1 MAGAVNSEKEG
12 RKERVIELHE
22 CAWSTRISTSDAA
35 LRCLLTSFQSST
47 PSSRRQ
53 YGINGSLGA
62 PYHSY
67 CYIGSKS
74 FSARAM
80 VGRVWYTVE
89 LKRLTQMNIMNIMII
104 HIGLTYNIKTLYTKI
119 LAAVVNRVDGVY
131 GRLFVMIAY
140 DVSIR
145 GRLTIYLLISKT

>member
-1 MAGAVNSEKEG
+1 
-12 RKERVIELHE
+12 
-22 CAWSTRISTSDAA
+22 
-35 LRCLLTSFQSST
+35 
-47 PSSRRQ
+47 
-53 YGINGSLGA
+53 
-62 PYHSY
+62 
-67 CYIGSKS
+67 
-74 FSARAM
+74 
-80 VGRVWYTVE
+80 
-89 LKRLTQMNIMNIMII
+89 MNIMNIMII